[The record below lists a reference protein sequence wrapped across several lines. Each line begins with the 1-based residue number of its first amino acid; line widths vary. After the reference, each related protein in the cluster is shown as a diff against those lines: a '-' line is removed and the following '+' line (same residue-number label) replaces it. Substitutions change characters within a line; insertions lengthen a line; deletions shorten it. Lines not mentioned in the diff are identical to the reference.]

1 MFSQHDTAVLLDN
14 LIEVVMISLHH
25 PFADMAIIQTS
36 AARQEQEQ
44 ASQASH
50 LHCRSCS
57 SGCGDSISGGT
68 TLLLPEKTK
77 AR

>member
-36 AARQEQEQ
+36 AATATRVRRREARAR
-44 ASQASH
+44 AS
-50 LHCRSCS
+50 
-57 SGCGDSISGGT
+57 
-68 TLLLPEKTK
+68 
-77 AR
+77 